1 MKMSTS
7 VLRMGHADVNL
18 HGHVPCNLVVPATV
32 LVARYFTCIGG
43 YPRSGTKYQVPRQ
56 VMCELFSASVHDG
69 GSATVCFHACERM
82 SEPGYGGMC
91 CKLGTCTRTGTI
103 VPVLVL

>member
-7 VLRMGHADVNL
+7 VLRMDHADVNL

-43 YPRSGTKYQVPRQ
+43 YPRVRSTKYRAKSCVSVFPRACMTEARRRFVSTLASACPSSGTAACAVSWVLVP
-56 VMCELFSASVHDG
+56 
-69 GSATVCFHACERM
+69 
-82 SEPGYGGMC
+82 
-91 CKLGTCTRTGTI
+91 
-103 VPVLVL
+103 VPVL